1 MAEKDSAERTEQPTP
16 RRLGKAKEKGQV
28 PQSEELTSFVA
39 ISILTAMTAFSW
51 PSLMR
56 WFRETM
62 QQGLTRGTG
71 VFSTTDAFVAFVNE
85 NLVDMGVVMLPTLAA
100 LCIGGVAASV
110 IVGGG
115 FNFAPGAVRFDL
127 ETLNPASG
135 IGRLFNGRNL
145 VKLGLSIVK
154 LLFVGLIVWTY
165 LSKKLGYLAS
175 LRWVWTAQL
184 LGAMGHV
191 LLGLVIRM
199 CLALL
204 VVGLVDTAYQK
215 WKWMKDLK
223 MTKQEVKEE
232 RKQTEGAPETRSRIR
247 KIQIEG
253 ALRRMRQEVPKASVV
268 LVNPTHYAVALKYD
282 AKRMEAPVVVAKGA
296 DEVAFRIMEV
306 ARAYGVPIVRRP
318 ELARTL
324 FATVRCGQFIPDSL
338 FVAVAEVL
346 ALIYRLRQRR
356 LRRH

>member
-1 MAEKDSAERTEQPTP
+1 MADKDAAERTEQPTA

-28 PQSEELTSFVA
+28 PQSQELTSFVT
-39 ISILTAMTAFSW
+39 ISILAAMTGFSW

-62 QQGLTRGTG
+62 QQGLMGGRD
-71 VFSTTDAFVAFVNE
+71 VFTTTDSFIAFVNQ
-85 NLVDMGVVMLPTLAA
+85 LITDVIMVTLPTMVL
-100 LCIGGVAASV
+100 LCIGGVGAAM

-115 FNFAPGAVRFDL
+115 FNFAPGAVRFQL
-127 ETLNPASG
+127 EMLNPVNG
-135 IGRLFNGRNL
+135 FGKLFSSRNL
-145 VKLGLSIVK
+145 VKLGLSTIK
-154 LLFVGLIVWTY
+154 LLFVGLIVWSY
-165 LSKKLGYLAS
+165 LSKQLEYLAS
-175 LRWVWTAQL
+175 LRWVLTPQL
-184 LGAMGHV
+184 LGAMGKV
-191 LLGLVIRM
+191 LLGLIVRM

-204 VVGLVDTAYQK
+204 VVGIADTAYQK

-253 ALRRMRQEVPKASVV
+253 AIRRMRQEVPKASVV
-268 LVNPTHYAVALKYD
+268 LVNPTHYAVALRYD
-282 AKRMEAPVVVAKGA
+282 PKRMEAPMVVAKGV
-296 DEVAFRIMEV
+296 DEVAHKIMDM

-324 FATVRCGQFIPDSL
+324 YATVKPGQYIPDTL

-346 ALIYRLRQRR
+346 AMIYRLRQRR
-356 LRRH
+356 LRRG